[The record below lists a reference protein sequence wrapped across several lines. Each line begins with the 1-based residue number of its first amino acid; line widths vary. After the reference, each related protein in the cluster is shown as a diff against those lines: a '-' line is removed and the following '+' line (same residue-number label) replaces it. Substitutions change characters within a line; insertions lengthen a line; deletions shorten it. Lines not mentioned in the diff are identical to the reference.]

1 MHIYISSIMLARTSK
16 KRNRLYFRQINNK
29 IQKQLLRLWTMF
41 LKNHY
46 SIWSINLSI
55 TLLDLWL
62 KALSRLKI

>member
-29 IQKQLLRLWTMF
+29 IPKQLLRLWTMF